1 MASNIGLKE
10 KAEGKKVIHAETL
23 KLAAHPN
30 TVIRT
35 VRWRNLPISVRPL
48 LTFRETSCF
57 VNTVMA
63 ACFDDEHG
71 IAVPEAMD
79 FAIRANT
86 VLRYTNLEL
95 PEDLEE
101 QYTVLYGTDI
111 YDTIRQNIQTAQLDA
126 IIKTIELCMQRMK

>member
-1 MASNIGLKE
+1 M
-10 KAEGKKVIHAETL
+10 
-23 KLAAHPN
+23 
-30 TVIRT
+30 
-35 VRWRNLPISVRPL
+35 PISVRPL

-101 QYTVLYGTDI
+101 QYTILYGTDI